1 MNIALRPICLG
12 RTVIRLFRAAGAGRR
27 RDCRRARPQGRSQ
40 EPEIAGAE
48 MELGR
53 SPEARTQGLEAPHRG
68 RIAPVRALPARGI
81 GPPWNPQIAG
91 RLAPA
96 TVLLEDVMDNDK
108 SLMERIT
115 ETVKD
120 IANIAATAADQALKA
135 EA

>member
-1 MNIALRPICLG
+1 
-12 RTVIRLFRAAGAGRR
+12 
-27 RDCRRARPQGRSQ
+27 
-40 EPEIAGAE
+40 

-81 GPPWNPQIAG
+81 GP
-91 RLAPA
+91 LEPA
-96 TVLLEDVMDNDK
+96 DRRPVSPGNGLLEDVMDNDK

-135 EA
+135 EAAPAKAADQRGAAYIPLAADGL